1 MRRAT
6 RQHHLTG
13 SASDGC
19 CPARTA
25 SPSQPARVYRGLTTG
40 FVGLSEVLADAAG
53 QDTRRAA
60 MRFVLTHNLAISTL
74 AVFGASRSKGDT
86 GAVRHTRA
94 SVTELGGTACS

>member
-1 MRRAT
+1 MDAARLELPRRASLPVST
-6 RQHHLTG
+6 V
-13 SASDGC
+13 
-19 CPARTA
+19 A
-25 SPSQPARVYRGLTTG
+25 SPLGLW
-40 FVGLSEVLADAAG
+40 VCSEVLADAAG

-74 AVFGASRSKGDT
+74 AVFGAGRSKGDT